1 MLPITQQDV
10 EKALD
15 EIDTDGVPRKYLSR
29 LYCLVA
35 RQDRH
40 YPPKQVLRLAYRHS
54 TGTVLARSHGGEPT
68 NKPLRELGY
77 SIERCVRV
85 PECQTAIATEP

>member
-35 RQDRH
+35 RQDDFATL
-40 YPPKQVLRLAYRHS
+40 KW
-54 TGTVLARSHGGEPT
+54 
-68 NKPLRELGY
+68 PL
-77 SIERCVRV
+77 SMV
-85 PECQTAIATEP
+85 